1 MGAAVRKSLAWV
13 AWGLVLGGVSPL
25 VSAQQYTYDNL
36 GRLTRIVFSNGAQTQ
51 FTYDRA
57 GNRLTET
64 YGAPV
69 AQVDKA
75 VESIAGVD
83 GEVEGPLPDEAVE
96 AAAGAALA
104 GSDAV
109 VDDAPAARSRAAAAS
124 AAEALPGREPAPA
137 TPAGRR

>member
-1 MGAAVRKSLAWV
+1 
-13 AWGLVLGGVSPL
+13 
-25 VSAQQYTYDNL
+25 
-36 GRLTRIVFSNGAQTQ
+36 
-51 FTYDRA
+51 
-57 GNRLTET
+57 
-64 YGAPV
+64 V

-75 VESIAGVD
+75 VESIARTEGQ
-83 GEVEGPLPDEAVE
+83 GEGPLPDEAVE
-96 AAAGAALA
+96 EAAVAALA